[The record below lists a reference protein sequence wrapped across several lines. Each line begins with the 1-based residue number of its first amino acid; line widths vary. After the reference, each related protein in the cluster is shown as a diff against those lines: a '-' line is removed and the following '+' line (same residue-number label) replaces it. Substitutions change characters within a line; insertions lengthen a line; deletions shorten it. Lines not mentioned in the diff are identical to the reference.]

1 MRKHLNQMTAVLS
14 RKNVVI
20 SRFPL
25 SLNKIHA
32 FIYKCVVWAHID
44 EKVLPSNDH
53 LINILYETMCC
64 QALGKMGSPK
74 PDVGLRSQ
82 LETLQK
88 QVQRQFFSSCFGH
101 FVPIRLFW
109 YETVESNK
117 LLLRWRRSERNTRSA
132 STGWR
137 RRRTTSRRRPVCSRG
152 TSRRSSPF
160 SSTLSR

>member
-1 MRKHLNQMTAVLS
+1 MQARHQLKQYEGRIKNIEEEHKQVLMKNSRRILLRKHLNQMTAVLS

-32 FIYKCVVWAHID
+32 FIYKCVLWAHID
-44 EKVLPSNDH
+44 KKVLPSNDN
-53 LINILYETMCC
+53 LINNLYETMCC

-88 QVQRQFFSSCFGH
+88 QVQPHFFSMF
-101 FVPIRLFW
+101 
-109 YETVESNK
+109 
-117 LLLRWRRSERNTRSA
+117 
-132 STGWR
+132 
-137 RRRTTSRRRPVCSRG
+137 
-152 TSRRSSPF
+152 
-160 SSTLSR
+160 